1 MTSEGLGEVQRAIDD
16 IRYAEW
22 KIRFR
27 KKWQRLFGVDLDE
40 DRSIRGEVNDEKT

>member
-40 DRSIRGEVNDEKT
+40 KT